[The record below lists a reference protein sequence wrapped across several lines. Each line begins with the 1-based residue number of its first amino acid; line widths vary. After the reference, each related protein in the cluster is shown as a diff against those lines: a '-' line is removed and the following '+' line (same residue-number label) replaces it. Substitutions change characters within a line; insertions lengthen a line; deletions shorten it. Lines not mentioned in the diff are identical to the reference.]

1 MSWTITI
8 GLEDV
13 VFVVLVVVMVAIW
26 LWVDRLIDDLGRQL
40 DSECLQSTW
49 ITSSLNGLSRALTQE
64 GTRSSSSSTVP
75 KTGSHT
81 SGNGNG

>member
-13 VFVVLVVVMVAIW
+13 VFAVLVVVMVATW

-49 ITSSLNGLSRALTQE
+49 ITSSLNGLSRALTKNGSMAD
-64 GTRSSSSSTVP
+64 GTDDPGT
-75 KTGSHT
+75 TG
-81 SGNGNG
+81 GRE